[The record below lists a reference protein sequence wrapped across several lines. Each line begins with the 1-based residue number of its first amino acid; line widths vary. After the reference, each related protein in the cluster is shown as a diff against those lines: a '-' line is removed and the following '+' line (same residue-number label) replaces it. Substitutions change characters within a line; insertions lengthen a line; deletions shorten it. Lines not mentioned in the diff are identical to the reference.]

1 MLLLRRRCLDKVV
14 KSNGLSQFFLGGCQH
29 QLNPVKLV
37 DLAGAWIVVYG
48 YDIGAWICLAKL
60 LDNTLADNVVW
71 QASKRLCT
79 DDIRHAGVD

>member
-1 MLLLRRRCLDKVV
+1 METHLYGVFYTIIYVLLCGMFIETFEEKRNVAKKIYR
-14 KSNGLSQFFLGGCQH
+14 
-29 QLNPVKLV
+29 
-37 DLAGAWIVVYG
+37 Y
-48 YDIGAWICLAKL
+48 GAWICLAKL